1 MEARYCK
8 HCGGKLKPSDT
19 DRCMACFLQHDGGKV
34 YQKGFWNR

>member
-19 DRCMACFLQHDGGKV
+19 DRCMACFMKDGGKCV
-34 YQKGFWNR
+34 YIKSDVY